1 MAHGD
6 PPKSASS
13 YFYISAQMVDS
24 EVLEQD
30 DYEVKIGSFNGPMD
44 LLVYLVQ
51 KKEMTLD
58 QIPIAEIADDFL
70 KWVNEYSET
79 DLSKAGDFLF
89 MASRLM
95 ALKVQEL
102 LPAEERDPEMEEE
115 YNEDREK
122 LMKEMLEYQ
131 RFKQVASGLQEM
143 EAKNFGTYSRGR
155 LEKTQSDDDTLADAN
170 IWQLFR
176 AYQKSLKTKI
186 SETIHHIELD
196 YVTIQDRQQAINN
209 FLNVHGRALFE
220 DLLDNDSHPIVAAV
234 TFMAMLEM
242 IKTDDIVF
250 RQSELF
256 GPIWIYRKKNN
267 PEYADEMAH
276 ETVFFSKDPE
286 VKAGLVETIRSQ
298 AIARSKE
305 KSVGD
310 LAATMR
316 EAVLWT
322 ERGRN
327 VTEEDLN
334 AMLEGREDI
343 SEVQDNPFADMI
355 AEADAAE
362 GAQQTASAPD
372 ANAQAPDTTTPAQDA
387 AQPTASENA
396 ETAPNQESVPSTTE
410 AAQSTIQVPAQ
421 SAILESAD
429 IPTFESSSFE
439 DEAPVLSKSSIP
451 EFGANDDED
460 SEERAHT
467 FEPVDETEEVADNS
481 NGASI
486 SSNTI
491 SGDSCSTNVKEDSSI
506 NDIQELNEQSVQQM
520 SDEEF
525 AAFMQKA
532 QAFYNNAS
540 SAQSSNAQSST
551 NSAQSATSAQ
561 SSDKQSASVSAH
573 SNNVQPTSAAS
584 RSTSS
589 YDSYKSSKST
599 WDEPTPAAVQKD
611 EPEEDK
617 YSSYSFG
624 NEMTDEEYIAY
635 LNRSARASRKEEPKS
650 AAVPANLE
658 KQTENKPAKKSERK
672 SFMPEDEE
680 GGMTDE
686 EYQAYLAE
694 HGDDDDDEEGPVVY
708 GAGKD

>member
-1 MAHGD
+1 ME
-6 PPKSASS
+6 
-13 YFYISAQMVDS
+13 DS

-362 GAQQTASAPD
+362 GAQQAASAPAGD
-372 ANAQAPDTTTPAQDA
+372 TAQQPTTPE
-387 AQPTASENA
+387 SA
-396 ETAPNQESVPSTTE
+396 ETAPSQGSAPSTTPE
-410 AAQSTIQVPAQ
+410 NTTAPTEDATQPATEDASATSPAQDSADVPA
-421 SAILESAD
+421 
-429 IPTFESSSFE
+429 FESPSFA
-439 DEAPVLSKSSIP
+439 DDAPVLSKSSIP
-451 EFGANDDED
+451 EFGANDDDD

-467 FEPVDETEEVADNS
+467 FEPVDEPIEELEEDEPAE
-481 NGASI
+481 
-486 SSNTI
+486 SS
-491 SGDSCSTNVKEDSSI
+491 DDSSAESSF
-506 NDIQELNEQSVQQM
+506 QGLNEQSVQQM

-540 SAQSSNAQSST
+540 SAQSSNT
-551 NSAQSATSAQ
+551 
-561 SSDKQSASVSAH
+561 QSASTPAQTSAT
-573 SNNVQPTSAAS
+573 QPTSADS

-589 YDSYKSSKST
+589 YDS
-599 WDEPTPAAVQKD
+599 V

-635 LNRSARASRKEEPKS
+635 LNRSARTSRKEESKPTAYSEKS
-650 AAVPANLE
+650 AASTSAAPE
-658 KQTENKPAKKSERK
+658 KPKKK
-672 SFMPEDEE
+672 SFMPEDDE

>member
-1 MAHGD
+1 ME
-6 PPKSASS
+6 
-13 YFYISAQMVDS
+13 DS
-24 EVLEQD
+24 EVLEQE

-209 FLNVHGRALFE
+209 YLNVNGRALFE

-286 VKAGLVETIRSQ
+286 VKSGLVDTIRSQ

-327 VTEEDLN
+327 VTDEDLN

-362 GAQQTASAPD
+362 GIMAQSPAGEQATASGDAAAP
-372 ANAQAPDTTTPAQDA
+372 TPANDNA
-387 AQPTASENA
+387 AVPAENA
-396 ETAPNQESVPSTTE
+396 NDTSSEASTAQDN
-410 AAQSTIQVPAQ
+410 
-421 SAILESAD
+421 AD
-429 IPTFESSSFE
+429 IPTIESTSFT
-439 DEAPVLSKSSIP
+439 DDAPVLTKSSIP
-451 EFGANDDED
+451 EFGTNDDID
-460 SEERAHT
+460 SEERSHT
-467 FEPVDETEEVADNS
+467 FEPVDEPVEEEIADEESFDEDEFEELDDEDIESVEEETDYSSDAESVKDEPAENS
-481 NGASI
+481 ASE
-486 SSNTI
+486 SSFQ
-491 SGDSCSTNVKEDSSI
+491 G
-506 NDIQELNEQSVQQM
+506 LNEQAVQQM

-532 QAFYNNAS
+532 QAFYNNA
-540 SAQSSNAQSST
+540 N
-551 NSAQSATSAQ
+551 SATSA
-561 SSDKQSASVSAH
+561 
-573 SNNVQPTSAAS
+573 T
-584 RSTSS
+584 
-589 YDSYKSSKST
+589 
-599 WDEPTPAAVQKD
+599 EPTARSLCSLHKHSLRP
-611 EPEEDK
+611 
-617 YSSYSFG
+617 SSPQAKAPR
-624 NEMTDEEYIAY
+624 TIPTV
-635 LNRSARASRKEEPKS
+635 LT
-650 AAVPANLE
+650 AVPARALGTP
-658 KQTENKPAKKSERK
+658 QHPRQFHPFKKKNRK
-672 SFMPEDEE
+672 KTATPLTVSAM
-680 GGMTDE
+680 
-686 EYQAYLAE
+686 
-694 HGDDDDDEEGPVVY
+694 
-708 GAGKD
+708 K

>member
-1 MAHGD
+1 
-6 PPKSASS
+6 
-13 YFYISAQMVDS
+13 MVDS
-24 EVLEQD
+24 EVLEQE

-102 LPAEERDPEMEEE
+102 LPAEERDPETIEE

-122 LMKEMLEYQ
+122 LMQEMLEYQ

-343 SEVQDNPFADMI
+343 SEVQENPFADMI

-362 GAQQTASAPD
+362 GAQQAASAPIGD
-372 ANAQAPDTTTPAQDA
+372 AQQPAA
-387 AQPTASENA
+387 TGSA
-396 ETAPNQESVPSTTE
+396 ETAPNQDVASANDNVATSIDSASVSATE
-410 AAQSTIQVPAQ
+410 DAAIPTIQANIDA
-421 SAILESAD
+421 SAETS
-429 IPTFESSSFE
+429 
-439 DEAPVLSKSSIP
+439 EAPDGTSVLADMNKPSHIIEPSSNISDIA
-451 EFGANDDED
+451 ET
-460 SEERAHT
+460 AHT
-467 FEPVDETEEVADNS
+467 FEPVDDADESPVEQESAEVADIENEAADFES
-481 NGASI
+481 ADDSI
-486 SSNTI
+486 GEPTI
-491 SGDSCSTNVKEDSSI
+491 VAGNI
-506 NDIQELNEQSVQQM
+506 NSVQGLSEDAVKQM

-532 QAFYNNAS
+532 QAFYDNAS
-540 SAQSSNAQSST
+540 SAQSSTNKAYSST
-551 NSAQSATSAQ
+551 NETPSSTAFAQH
-561 SSDKQSASVSAH
+561 SSDISENDDVPFITKSHVSDFA
-573 SNNVQPTSAAS
+573 SNNV
-584 RSTSS
+584 STSN
-589 YDSYKSSKST
+589 
-599 WDEPTPAAVQKD
+599 D

-635 LNRSARASRKEEPKS
+635 LNRSARASRKEES
-650 AAVPANLE
+650 
-658 KQTENKPAKKSERK
+658 KPAASPEKPKKK
-672 SFMPEDEE
+672 SFMPEDDE
-680 GGMTDE
+680 GGMTEE

-694 HGDDDDDEEGPVVY
+694 HGDDDEDEEGPVVY
-708 GAGKD
+708 GAGNN

>member
-1 MAHGD
+1 
-6 PPKSASS
+6 
-13 YFYISAQMVDS
+13 MVDS
-24 EVLEQD
+24 EALEQE

-209 FLNVHGRALFE
+209 YLNVHGRALFE

-362 GAQQTASAPD
+362 GAQQAASATAGDAQQSAAPGSAETAPIQDVAPANDNASAPVENTE
-372 ANAQAPDTTTPAQDA
+372 AVPAQDA
-387 AQPTASENA
+387 AQ
-396 ETAPNQESVPSTTE
+396 
-410 AAQSTIQVPAQ
+410 
-421 SAILESAD
+421 SATLESAK
-429 IPTFESSSFE
+429 TSASE

-451 EFGANDDED
+451 EFGANDDDD

-467 FEPVDETEEVADNS
+467 FEPVDELVEELEEDEPTE
-481 NGASI
+481 
-486 SSNTI
+486 SS
-491 SGDSCSTNVKEDSSI
+491 DDSSAESTF
-506 NDIQELNEQSVQQM
+506 QGLNEQSVQQM

-540 SAQSSNAQSST
+540 SAQSN
-551 NSAQSATSAQ
+551 NAQSATCST
-561 SSDKQSASVSAH
+561 QSASTPAQTSAT
-573 SNNVQPTSAAS
+573 QPTSAAS

-589 YDSYKSSKST
+589 YGS
-599 WDEPTPAAVQKD
+599 A
-611 EPEEDK
+611 EPEEDR

-635 LNRSARASRKEEPKS
+635 LNRSARASRKEESKS
-650 AAVPANLE
+650 TASPTNLE
-658 KQTENKPAKKSERK
+658 KQIENKPAKKSERK
-672 SFMPEDEE
+672 SFMPEDDE

>member
-1 MAHGD
+1 
-6 PPKSASS
+6 
-13 YFYISAQMVDS
+13 MVDS
-24 EVLEQD
+24 EVLEQE

-102 LPAEERDPEMEEE
+102 LPAEERDPETIEE

-122 LMKEMLEYQ
+122 LMQEMLEYQ
-131 RFKQVASGLQEM
+131 RFKQVAGGLQEM

-155 LEKTQSDDDTLADAN
+155 LEKTQNDDDTLADAN

-209 FLNVHGRALFE
+209 FLNAHGRALFE

-242 IKTDDIVF
+242 IKTDEVVF

-343 SEVQDNPFADMI
+343 SEVQENPFADMI

-362 GAQQTASAPD
+362 GAQQAASAPVGD
-372 ANAQAPDTTTPAQDA
+372 AQQPAA
-387 AQPTASENA
+387 TGSA
-396 ETAPNQESVPSTTE
+396 ETAPNQDVASANDNVATPIDSASVSATEE
-410 AAQSTIQVPAQ
+410 AAIPTIQANTDA
-421 SAILESAD
+421 SAETSEATNGTSVLAD
-429 IPTFESSSFE
+429 MNKPSHIIEPSSNISDIAE
-439 DEAPVLSKSSIP
+439 T
-451 EFGANDDED
+451 
-460 SEERAHT
+460 AHT
-467 FEPVDETEEVADNS
+467 FEPVDDADESPVEQESAEVADIENEVSDFESDIADVESADDSNDAPTIVAGNINS
-481 NGASI
+481 VQG
-486 SSNTI
+486 
-491 SGDSCSTNVKEDSSI
+491 
-506 NDIQELNEQSVQQM
+506 LNEDAVKQM

-532 QAFYNNAS
+532 QAFYDNAS
-540 SAQSSNAQSST
+540 SAQSSTNATQSPTSF
-551 NSAQSATSAQ
+551 AQH
-561 SSDKQSASVSAH
+561 SSDISESDDVPFITKSHVSDFA
-573 SNNVQPTSAAS
+573 SNNV
-584 RSTSS
+584 STSN
-589 YDSYKSSKST
+589 
-599 WDEPTPAAVQKD
+599 D

-635 LNRSARASRKEEPKS
+635 LNRSARASRKEES
-650 AAVPANLE
+650 
-658 KQTENKPAKKSERK
+658 KSEKPKRK
-672 SFMPEDEE
+672 SFMPEDDE
-680 GGMTDE
+680 GGMTEE

-694 HGDDDDDEEGPVVY
+694 HGDDDEDEEGPVVY
-708 GAGKD
+708 GAGNN

>member
-1 MAHGD
+1 
-6 PPKSASS
+6 
-13 YFYISAQMVDS
+13 MVDS
-24 EVLEQD
+24 EALEQE

-286 VKAGLVETIRSQ
+286 VKAGLVDTIRSQ

-362 GAQQTASAPD
+362 SAQQAASAPAGD
-372 ANAQAPDTTTPAQDA
+372 TAQQPTTPE
-387 AQPTASENA
+387 SA
-396 ETAPNQESVPSTTE
+396 ETAPSQNAAPANDNAAAPVENTEAVSAQE
-410 AAQSTIQVPAQ
+410 AAQSAT
-421 SAILESAD
+421 LESAD
-429 IPTFESSSFE
+429 IPTFEASSNA
-439 DEAPVLSKSSIP
+439 DDAPVLSKSSIP
-451 EFGANDDED
+451 EFGANDNDD
-460 SEERAHT
+460 SEELVHT
-467 FEPVDETEEVADNS
+467 FEPVDEPIEEREEEKLDEDE
-481 NGASI
+481 I
-486 SSNTI
+486 D
-491 SGDSCSTNVKEDSSI
+491 SGEAESVKDEPAEIVSDSSAESSF
-506 NDIQELNEQSVQQM
+506 QGLNEQSVQQM

-540 SAQSSNAQSST
+540 STQSSEAQPFNSVQSASSTPAQSSSANSHST
-551 NSAQSATSAQ
+551 TS
-561 SSDKQSASVSAH
+561 
-573 SNNVQPTSAAS
+573 
-584 RSTSS
+584 
-589 YDSYKSSKST
+589 YGSYKSSNSYSSSSKNS
-599 WDEPTPAAVQKD
+599 WDEPAPAAAQSVQEE

-635 LNRSARASRKEEPKS
+635 LNRSARASRKEESKPSAGSEKS
-650 AAVPANLE
+650 AASTSSAAPE
-658 KQTENKPAKKSERK
+658 KPKKK
-672 SFMPEDEE
+672 SFMPEDDE

-694 HGDDDDDEEGPVVY
+694 HGDDDEDEEGPVVY
-708 GAGKD
+708 GADKD

>member
-1 MAHGD
+1 
-6 PPKSASS
+6 
-13 YFYISAQMVDS
+13 MVDS
-24 EVLEQD
+24 EVLEQE

-102 LPAEERDPEMEEE
+102 LPAEERDPETIEE

-122 LMKEMLEYQ
+122 LMQEMLEYQ
-131 RFKQVASGLQEM
+131 RFKQVAGGLQEM

-343 SEVQDNPFADMI
+343 SEVQENPFADMI

-362 GAQQTASAPD
+362 GI
-372 ANAQAPDTTTPAQDA
+372 TTPAA
-387 AQPTASENA
+387 TEQPSA
-396 ETAPNQESVPSTTE
+396 EQAPTEPSPAEQSVAEP
-410 AAQSTIQVPAQ
+410 PA
-421 SAILESAD
+421 
-429 IPTFESSSFE
+429 IPE
-439 DEAPVLSKSSIP
+439 DAPVLTKSSIP
-451 EFGANDDED
+451 EFGTNDESSLED
-460 SEERAHT
+460 YTHT
-467 FEPVDETEEVADNS
+467 IEPVEEPSSEDETEE
-481 NGASI
+481 
-486 SSNTI
+486 
-491 SGDSCSTNVKEDSSI
+491 
-506 NDIQELNEQSVQQM
+506 
-520 SDEEF
+520 
-525 AAFMQKA
+525 
-532 QAFYNNAS
+532 
-540 SAQSSNAQSST
+540 
-551 NSAQSATSAQ
+551 
-561 SSDKQSASVSAH
+561 
-573 SNNVQPTSAAS
+573 
-584 RSTSS
+584 
-589 YDSYKSSKST
+589 
-599 WDEPTPAAVQKD
+599 
-611 EPEEDK
+611 DK
-617 YSSYSFG
+617 YASYSFG

-635 LNRSARASRKEEPKS
+635 LNRSARASRKEEAKPK
-650 AAVPANLE
+650 
-658 KQTENKPAKKSERK
+658 KK
-672 SFMPEDEE
+672 SFMPEEGE
-680 GGMTDE
+680 GGMTEE

-694 HGDDDDDEEGPVVY
+694 HGDDDEDEEGPVVY
-708 GAGKD
+708 GADKN

>member
-1 MAHGD
+1 
-6 PPKSASS
+6 
-13 YFYISAQMVDS
+13 MVDS
-24 EVLEQD
+24 EALEQD

-209 FLNVHGRALFE
+209 YLNVNGRALFE

-267 PEYADEMAH
+267 PEYAEEMAH

-286 VKAGLVETIRSQ
+286 VKSGLVDTIRSQ

-327 VTEEDLN
+327 VTDEDLN

-362 GAQQTASAPD
+362 GALQAASVPAGDAQQSGEPT
-372 ANAQAPDTTTPAQDA
+372 ANATEPAPV
-387 AQPTASENA
+387 ENA
-396 ETAPNQESVPSTTE
+396 TAEE
-410 AAQSTIQVPAQ
+410 APVLTRTSD
-421 SAILESAD
+421 S
-429 IPTFESSSFE
+429 TFESSPEAESGIGSESFDEPVHKFEPIDEPIEESATAEEFTEATDEEISDE
-439 DEAPVLSKSSIP
+439 DA
-451 EFGANDDED
+451 FDDDEFEELDEEDIESAD
-460 SEERAHT
+460 S
-467 FEPVDETEEVADNS
+467 
-481 NGASI
+481 
-486 SSNTI
+486 
-491 SGDSCSTNVKEDSSI
+491 DSSASETVESEAVTT
-506 NDIQELNEQSVQQM
+506 DEPSAECSFQGMSEDAVKQM

-540 SAQSSNAQSST
+540 SAQSSNTQST
-551 NSAQSATSAQ
+551 TSAQ
-561 SSDKQSASVSAH
+561 SSGVQSTSTPTQSTTTPVH
-573 SNNVQPTSAAS
+573 TSATQPASADS
-584 RSTSS
+584 RSTFS
-589 YDSYKSSKST
+589 YDS
-599 WDEPTPAAVQKD
+599 V
-611 EPEEDK
+611 EPEEDR

-635 LNRSARASRKEEPKS
+635 LNRSARASRKEESKPAAGSEKS
-650 AAVPANLE
+650 AASTSATPE
-658 KQTENKPAKKSERK
+658 KSKKK
-672 SFMPEDEE
+672 SFMPEEDE

-694 HGDDDDDEEGPVVY
+694 HGDDDEDEEGPVVY

>member
-1 MAHGD
+1 
-6 PPKSASS
+6 
-13 YFYISAQMVDS
+13 MVDS
-24 EVLEQD
+24 EVLEQE

-286 VKAGLVETIRSQ
+286 VKSGLVDTIRSQ

-327 VTEEDLN
+327 VTDEDLN

-362 GAQQTASAPD
+362 GITAQPPAGEQPANGDATVNAEASKAAPADVANAATAD
-372 ANAQAPDTTTPAQDA
+372 ANATIPASNDTIPA
-387 AQPTASENA
+387 ENA
-396 ETAPNQESVPSTTE
+396 NAATAEGASFAQNAASNTE
-410 AAQSTIQVPAQ
+410 QDFA
-421 SAILESAD
+421 
-429 IPTFESSSFE
+429 
-439 DEAPVLSKSSIP
+439 DEAPVLMQGSIP
-451 EFGANDDED
+451 EFGANDETDL
-460 SEERAHT
+460 EERAHT
-467 FEPVDETEEVADNS
+467 FEPIDEPVDEFAE
-481 NGASI
+481 ASE
-486 SSNTI
+486 
-491 SGDSCSTNVKEDSSI
+491 EDSDS
-506 NDIQELNEQSVQQM
+506 NAKPVNETATNATEQTFQGMSEDAVKQM

-532 QAFYNNAS
+532 QAFYNNS
-540 SAQSSNAQSST
+540 G
-551 NSAQSATSAQ
+551 SATSATEPT
-561 SSDKQSASVSAH
+561 APTFAH
-573 SNNVQPTSAAS
+573 SSSEDVSSTPTITKSA
-584 RSTSS
+584 
-589 YDSYKSSKST
+589 KK
-599 WDEPTPAAVQKD
+599 E

-635 LNRSARASRKEEPKS
+635 LNRSARASRKEEPKPASSTSS
-650 AAVPANLE
+650 ATPDVE
-658 KQTENKPAKKSERK
+658 SKPAKKSERK
-672 SFMPEDEE
+672 SFMPEDDE

-694 HGDDDDDEEGPVVY
+694 HGDDDEDEEGPVVY
-708 GAGKD
+708 GAGKE